1 MDLRRRLAQLDAL
14 TPRARPERPDPAGA
28 RGGGAAP
35 AGAKAAAPVDTAA
48 AWERLAARLAL
59 APVPTPAGP
68 AWAREEPPLAAAPP
82 PPRSLA
88 ALADLLEAPT
98 GGPGAAA
105 AGAAAERAAPDV
117 RGLLLLDTETTGLAG
132 GTGSLAFLVGCAWW
146 EGGRLRRRQ
155 YFLPAPGREAP
166 LLLALAGLAQGF
178 TTVVTYNGQ
187 GFDLPLL
194 RTRALLAR
202 LPDPLA
208 HLAGWDL
215 LRAARRLWRRRLP
228 DCRQAT
234 VEAEVCGR
242 PRAAD
247 DLPGALIPPVYFR
260 WLREGAAPQM
270 PAVFRHNGRD
280 LAGMAAILARAGE
293 AAVAVAAPPAAGAP
307 PWPWQDAWSA
317 GRLCERRG
325 RPPAAAAWIEAAL
338 RDGEPHE
345 ALYADAVRILK
356 RAGAW
361 ERAAAV
367 AEEALR
373 RCGSRP
379 WLHRTAAIL
388 YEHRLRRPE
397 AALAHAR
404 RLDEPARL
412 ARLARKLREG
422 TA

>member
-14 TPRARPERPDPAGA
+14 TPRA
-28 RGGGAAP
+28 AA
-35 AGAKAAAPVDTAA
+35 AAAAAAPVDAAA
-48 AWERLAARLAL
+48 AWERLTSRLSL
-59 APVPTPAGP
+59 SPVPTPAGP
-68 AWAREEPPLAAAPP
+68 AWAREEPPLAAAAPS
-82 PPRSLA
+82 PRSLA
-88 ALADLLEAPT
+88 ALADLLEAPL

-105 AGAAAERAAPDV
+105 TAVAGADTERAAPDA

-132 GTGSLAFLVGCAWW
+132 GTGSVAFLVGCAWW

-155 YFLPAPGREAP
+155 YFLPAPGREAS
-166 LLLALAGLAQGF
+166 LLLALAGLARGF

-194 RTRALLAR
+194 RTRALLTR

-242 PRAAD
+242 ARAAD

-260 WLREGAAPQM
+260 WLREGEAPQM

-293 AAVAVAAPPAAGAP
+293 AASVVTAPLAAGEA

-345 ALYADAVRILK
+345 ALFADAVRILK

-379 WLHRTAAIL
+379 WLHRAAAIL

-412 ARLARKLREG
+412 ARLTRKLREG